1 MKLGIKIKK
10 TFSIISILSILATF
24 SLPFS
29 YTYAQTQAGSYSSVI
44 TAVMGCSGAG
54 EKISSLLSSIFEGE
68 SSDQISGGV
77 KTTDE
82 KTKEQSKKEKC
93 WDAIGYAAAKTALA
107 ALTQTTINYINSGFE
122 GNPYFALHEN
132 SLLASIGNQEVYSFV
147 SELKNPEKYP
157 FGPEIAQSIATTYDC
172 KDPLDNGACFRDTA
186 VFTLAEDIGENWK
199 DFGDDFSVGGWEGWL
214 STTQNPHNN
223 PIGFNFE
230 ASKEIN
236 RRVDKEQSTIK
247 EEITTNGGF
256 LSVKKCVAY
265 YQVNKVKTTTKD
277 GTFTSYEKV
286 LDKNGNPVISTVEA
300 VDTGGDKEILYYN
313 NAGNPVYDTGDI
325 SSSWDYQYSYL
336 GEIDHCARYETTT
349 PGSVISD
356 QINIHL
362 GSSVRQLELADEMNE
377 SLGAVFDALINKLVY
392 DGLDALQTVSLET
405 TQSGGYGSNTSYFD
419 SNNDSSWYTDPLA
432 PVDLY
437 LALRCLEAGSI
448 IPGSDIGGHT
458 GFWGGLYG
466 GAEDPGI
473 DIPGGTGGIGYEDL
487 IGGIDGEIAELED
500 GDEATGYADPG
511 VDDADYGG
519 PATVFGVTG
528 GTKGAYGDLITSEP
542 PCKTDIARTEEY
554 IEVLKQARGL
564 VSRELLP
571 LLRKLDKTLPEPDV
585 GWETRVYTEYLS
597 QRDTISQTLDADLTK
612 LNYLS
617 MIPLAG
623 IVTGLI
629 APKKIES
636 ANQAIESLD
645 TQYIRELD
653 KIKYDINHH
662 NIPSAP
668 VARVETQKIP
678 TYEEVSDAYNQVI
691 AAQQANLARLN
702 YINSELPSYIES
714 KNPENAI
721 LMDRL
726 QSTYSYASP
735 NLATESTIE
744 TTITEIDNIDIDIQ
758 TAKNILPVIE
768 EEALLCNGWNSKFA
782 CHDPINTNELSK
794 IASKRSLLTSPGVT
808 VAGDIAAEGYYN
820 IEENTLL
827 GLIRFCWPDGVN
839 VSTSAYSAYSSG
851 FYGDA
856 TMGNPSLCTTGYLI
870 DKGLGATEQE
880 AKDYIYLVYQYKNK
894 LLVPIDETANPYSIY
909 YPFPNPPYNPWTMYQ
924 LLDPI
929 EGDVA
934 ISVDNYLFPQGQNI
948 YSNYLS
954 PEARIFFH
962 WVGEVSDDDDRTRR
976 LHINPFIKAY
986 YNSEEYGY

>member
-147 SELKNPEKYP
+147 SELNNPEKYP

-214 STTQNPHNN
+214 STTQNPYNN

-247 EEITTNGGF
+247 EEISTNGGF

-265 YQVNKVKTTTKD
+265 YQVEEVTTTTKD

-286 LDKNGNPVISTVEA
+286 LDDNGNPIISAVETG
-300 VDTGGDKEILYYN
+300 DTSNNREILYYN
-313 NAGNPVYDTGDI
+313 NEGNPVYDTGDI
-325 SSSWDYQYSYL
+325 SSSYNYEYSYL
-336 GEIDHCARYETTT
+336 GEVDHCARYETTT

-356 QINIHL
+356 QLNIHL

-377 SLGAVFDALINKLVY
+377 SLAAVFDALINKLVY
-392 DGLDALQTVSLET
+392 DGLDSLQTASLET
-405 TQSGGYGSNTSYFD
+405 TQSGGYGSNSGYFE
-419 SNNDSSWYTDPLA
+419 SNNDGSWYTDPLA

-437 LALRCLEAGSI
+437 LALRCVKAGSI
-448 IPGSDIGGHT
+448 IPGSDTGAHA

-466 GAEDPGI
+466 GPAPEPGI
-473 DIPGGTGGIGYEDL
+473 DGGTEGIGYED
-487 IGGIDGEIAELED
+487 IAGGIDGEIAELED

-794 IASKRSLLTSPGVT
+794 IASKRFVLTNPLLGADVVVT
-808 VAGDIAAEGYYN
+808 AN
-820 IEENTLL
+820 MEENTLL

-839 VSTSAYSAYSSG
+839 LSTTAYSSYASDFWTG
-851 FYGDA
+851 GAY
-856 TMGNPSLCTTGYLI
+856 TSLCTTDYLI
-870 DKGLGATEQE
+870 AKGLGATDQE

-894 LLVPIDETANPYSIY
+894 LLIPIDETANPYSIY
-909 YPFPNPPYNPWTMYQ
+909 YPFPNPPYNPWTMNQ
-924 LLDPI
+924 LVDPI
-929 EGDVA
+929 PGEVP
-934 ISVDNYLFPQGQNI
+934 ISVDGYLPTHGQNI

-954 PEARIFFH
+954 LEARIFFH
-962 WVGEVSDDDDRTRR
+962 WVGEVSDDSTRR
-976 LHINPFIKAY
+976 LQINPFIKAY
-986 YNSEEYGY
+986 DNSKEYGY